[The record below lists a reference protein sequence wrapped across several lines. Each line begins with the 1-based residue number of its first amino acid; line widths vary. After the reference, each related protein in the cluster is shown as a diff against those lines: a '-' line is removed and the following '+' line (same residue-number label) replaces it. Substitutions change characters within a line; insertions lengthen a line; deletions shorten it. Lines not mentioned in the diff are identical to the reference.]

1 MRETASRCTLRAP
14 AGDVQLSRSTRGRY
28 ACFLRWLVARREP
41 DLDGWWVATHGELGG
56 VRLPDEALTDLPLLL
71 ANGRFR
77 LGSDEGRTVI
87 NRHVQPR
94 SLDLIPTRGPHRGRI
109 VPAIIHVKGSAL
121 RICCDLSG
129 ASRPV
134 DFVAPPGT
142 RRFLATYRRV
152 TARTI
157 GTW

>member
-1 MRETASRCTLRAP
+1 M
-14 AGDVQLSRSTRGRY
+14 
-28 ACFLRWLVARREP
+28 
-41 DLDGWWVATHGELGG
+41 HGELDG
-56 VRLPDEALTDLPLLL
+56 VSLPDEALTDLPLLL

-77 LGSDEGRTVI
+77 LGSDERRAVI

-109 VPAIIHVKGSAL
+109 VPAVKGSSL

-129 ASRPV
+129 ASRPGE
-134 DFVAPPGT
+134 FIAPAGT

-152 TARTI
+152 PARANV
-157 GTW
+157 TW